1 MAYDI
6 RVTDSPVSSKRH
18 RAAAVGAAAV
28 LGTLAL
34 TTGRA
39 GAQTTSAEPP
49 QRSTEFQAVEGGAE
63 MVSGG
68 TLLVEAYC
76 ALWLILLAFLL
87 VSWRRQGQIDQRVD
101 ELEKALARGAP
112 K

>member
-1 MAYDI
+1 MAHDRRGI
-6 RVTDSPVSSKRH
+6 GLVSL
-18 RAAAVGAAAV
+18 AVVGAI
-28 LGTLAL
+28 TLAPAVAR
-34 TTGRA
+34 T
-39 GAQTTSAEPP
+39 QTVTPETAPP
-49 QRSTEFQAVEGGAE
+49 RSTEFRAVEGGTE

-87 VSWRRQGQIDQRVD
+87 VSWRRQAHIDRRVD
-101 ELEKALARGAP
+101 ELEKALARSGA

>member
-6 RVTDSPVSSKRH
+6 CVTDSALCARG
-18 RAAAVGAAAV
+18 RQRGARTAVTV
-28 LGTLAL
+28 LGALAL

-39 GAQTTSAEPP
+39 AAQTTSAEPP
-49 QRSTEFQAVEGGAE
+49 QRSTEFQAVQGGAE

-76 ALWLILLAFLL
+76 ALWLILLAFLV